1 MACREGG
8 NPVPKYLKKRG
19 SKFHFQRRIPKQY
32 QHQFSKPFVQISL
45 DTDSEIVALQR
56 AHSLNLILVDFWTSI
71 RLESS
76 QKEVDSRFEKAV
88 HDARRCGFQYVK
100 KDELLN
106 EVPLAEFVNRLNV
119 ADAMDDIDLKK
130 ALLGGIEESP
140 ILLSEAARAFFAFEK
155 GNLSGN
161 SENQLRKW
169 ENPRKK
175 AIKNFVKL
183 VGNKPVKDI
192 SRKDILDFRTYWV
205 GRIKNE
211 GMAANSA
218 NKEFSFI
225 RQILKSANNDHSLGL
240 SINDLFEDIRLKEE
254 EKKARHPYKLE
265 FIRNLVF
272 KDWLDDLNEEARLL
286 IYAMI
291 DTGARISELT
301 GLDEKNGDIILHEDI
316 PYIRIRNNSIRK
328 LKTAQSERDLPLVG
342 ASLVAFQRL
351 GGGFKRY
358 LGKRELVSTTINKYF
373 REKGLQPSENHSLY
387 SLRHSFEDRL
397 TAVEPPEKVQAILM
411 GHKYIRERYGLGPS
425 LEQKRFWL
433 NKIAIKI

>member
-1 MACREGG
+1 M
-8 NPVPKYLKKRG
+8 
-19 SKFHFQRRIPKQY
+19 
-32 QHQFSKPFVQISL
+32 
-45 DTDSEIVALQR
+45 
-56 AHSLNLILVDFWTSI
+56 
-71 RLESS
+71 
-76 QKEVDSRFEKAV
+76 
-88 HDARRCGFQYVK
+88 
-100 KDELLN
+100 
-106 EVPLAEFVNRLNV
+106 
-119 ADAMDDIDLKK
+119 
-130 ALLGGIEESP
+130 
-140 ILLSEAARAFFAFEK
+140 
-155 GNLSGN
+155 
-161 SENQLRKW
+161 
-169 ENPRKK
+169 
-175 AIKNFVKL
+175 
-183 VGNKPVKDI
+183 
-192 SRKDILDFRTYWV
+192 
-205 GRIKNE
+205 
-211 GMAANSA
+211 
-218 NKEFSFI
+218 
-225 RQILKSANNDHSLGL
+225 
-240 SINDLFEDIRLKEE
+240 
-254 EKKARHPYKLE
+254 
-265 FIRNLVF
+265 
-272 KDWLDDLNEEARLL
+272 